1 MSTHLLLSHL
11 KSIRSKQPWLV
22 LSAAQKFSLCHSD
35 NASISHFYSFEV
47 SDQEESVFAIPDGCV
62 DILFDCDSSHPS
74 AEVYGTPLEA
84 TCIDLAAGH
93 RYFGVRFT
101 AGMMPDFL
109 ATSAQELVSTKQT
122 LLDINPDTNQL
133 FEEIVNTE
141 NFVQQVSYFEQFYD
155 CQTARKCSAT
165 TAQVIQ
171 SIYANNG
178 NIKIQDMEA
187 LTGYTRRTIQ
197 RLFVDDVGVT
207 PKLFSRIVRCQSAV
221 YNINHSDNIE
231 LSDLA
236 FSLGF
241 SDQSHFQKEFK
252 KLVHA
257 TPMLY
262 QSSVKQESYIN
273 RIQYI

>member
-1 MSTHLLLSHL
+1 MSTHSLLSNL

-84 TCIDLAAGH
+84 SSIDLAAGH

-101 AGMMPDFL
+101 AGLMPDFL

-133 FEEIVNTE
+133 FEQIINAK
-141 NFVQQVSYFEQFYD
+141 NFAQQVTSFEQFYD
-155 CQTARKCSAT
+155 NQVARKCSAT
-165 TAQVIQ
+165 TAQVMQ

-257 TPMLY
+257 TPLFY
-262 QSSVKQESYIN
+262 QSSVKQKNYIN
-273 RIQYI
+273 KIQYM